1 MVCAVFP
8 LETSHAVAV
17 ISVPP
22 KYMLTSISRSLPFEL
37 SGVSILMLPILFTPG
52 SVVYLVSGLVVT
64 WKLIETIVV
73 SEVGG

>member
-1 MVCAVFP
+1 MVCALFP

-22 KYMLTSISRSLPFEL
+22 KYMLTSISRSLPFEV

-64 WKLIETIVV
+64 WKAIKTLVV